1 MPKRQVSREQWQALV
16 AAFRA
21 APGNVAAAHRAVPSM
36 CIRTVRRAWDLG
48 IAWSSHPDIRTPIR
62 TLIEEEATH
71 KRAALVREEVA
82 VATGVRKDARDDA
95 EKTQLAEAQMIR
107 LARASTTGLLA
118 SLVKISSGAAKVG
131 DAVADSISSLGAVKD
146 EKGNPRQLTMQE
158 VRGLVSL
165 LARVGQTLKQ
175 VTDAAQ
181 GVIESERLVLGEPTK
196 ILGVVHSMQD
206 ITQEE
211 ADRRMQ
217 AAMRALDRAKTQ
229 GLFAA
234 EPARVRVLEAHL
246 EPDDKDKTGT

>member
-1 MPKRQVSREQWQALV
+1 MPKRHISREQWQALV
-16 AAFRA
+16 AAFRTD
-21 APGNVAAAHRAVPSM
+21 PGNINAAHKATGLDYHF
-36 CIRTVRRAWDLG
+36 CRRAWEKG
-48 IAWSSHPDIRTPIR
+48 IAWSTFPDARSPIR
-62 TLIEEEATH
+62 TVLEEESSH

-95 EKTQLAEAQMIR
+95 EKTQLAEAQMVR

-118 SLVKISSGAAKVG
+118 SLVKISAGAAKVG

-181 GVIESERLVLGEPTK
+181 GVIESERLVLGEPTQ
-196 ILGVVHSMQD
+196 ILGVVHRMDD

-229 GLFAA
+229 GLFSSEAPRA
-234 EPARVRVLEAHL
+234 RVLEAHL
-246 EPDDKDKTGT
+246 EPEAKDKTGT

>member
-1 MPKRQVSREQWQALV
+1 MEQWQALV

-21 APGNVAAAHRAVPSM
+21 APGNAAAARRAVPNLCS
-36 CIRTVRRAWDLG
+36 RTIRRAWSLG
-48 IAWSSHPDIRTPIR
+48 IAWANYPPARIPIR
-62 TLIEEEATH
+62 VTLEAEAEQ

-95 EKTQLAEAQMIR
+95 EKTQLAEAQMVR

-118 SLVKISSGAAKVG
+118 SLVKISAGAAKVG
-131 DAVADSISSLGAVKD
+131 DAVADSISSLGVVKD
-146 EKGNPRQLTMQE
+146 AEGKPRLLTLQE

-181 GVIESERLVLGEPTK
+181 GVIESERLVLGEPTQ
-196 ILGVVHSMQD
+196 ILGVVHRMDD

-211 ADRRMQ
+211 ADRRIN
-217 AAMRALDRAKTQ
+217 AAVRALERVKTQ
-229 GLFAA
+229 GLFGA
-234 EPARVRVLEAHL
+234 EPARVRVLEATL
-246 EPDDKDKTGT
+246 KPTDKDTTST